1 MQDDVMKLKS
11 NLVAAIAVG
20 AAMVFG
26 AAFLGVSPAVAAEKD
41 AAHSLTREEAKPLK
55 AAQDALQKG
64 DYTGA
69 LQKLDEADA
78 VKKKSAY
85 ADHLIAEMRGYA
97 YVRTHQY
104 AQAEKALEPTLN
116 DGFLPANQVPQ
127 RTLELAQL
135 AYQTKNWDKAI
146 QYGQTAIDKGWAD
159 KQMPTLV
166 GQAYYLK
173 GDWKGLARYERS
185 QVAAAE
191 KNGVAPTN
199 QSLQLLLSACIK
211 MNPSADDACAT
222 NALQE
227 LVVYYPKP
235 EYWQNLLVSMY
246 KSIKNNRDLL
256 QWYRLA
262 SDVDI
267 LKRPDDYTEFAQ
279 LALVAGSPGEAEQI
293 IEKGMQNNIFPDA
306 RSKGKAARLLTDA
319 KRAAARDKATLAKSA
334 AEAARA
340 SNGNQDVGLGLAY
353 YGYQQYDKAVQA
365 LTQGIAK
372 GGLKDSSEAHMLLG
386 IAQLKAANKSAAL
399 QQFKAVKGDPTLE
412 HLATLWSLRAKSGAK
427 A

>member
-20 AAMVFG
+20 AAMLGAALFG
-26 AAFLGVSPAVAAEKD
+26 ASPALAAAKD

-64 DYTGA
+64 DYNTA

-78 VKKKSAY
+78 VKKKSPY

-104 AQAEKALEPTLN
+104 AQAEKALELTLT
-116 DGFLPANQVPQ
+116 DGFLPPNQIPQ

-135 AYQTKNWDKAI
+135 SYQTKNWDKAI
-146 QYGQTAIDKGWAD
+146 QYGEQTINKGWAD

-185 QVAAAE
+185 QIAAAE
-191 KNGVAPTN
+191 KSGAPPTN

-211 MNPSADDACAT
+211 INPAGDDACAT

-246 KSIKNNRDLL
+246 KSIKNDHDLL

-262 SDVDI
+262 SEVDI
-267 LKRPDDYTEFAQ
+267 LKRPDDYTEFA
-279 LALVAGSPGEAEQI
+279 
-293 IEKGMQNNIFPDA
+293 
-306 RSKGKAARLLTDA
+306 
-319 KRAAARDKATLAKSA
+319 
-334 AEAARA
+334 
-340 SNGNQDVGLGLAY
+340 
-353 YGYQQYDKAVQA
+353 
-365 LTQGIAK
+365 
-372 GGLKDSSEAHMLLG
+372 
-386 IAQLKAANKSAAL
+386 
-399 QQFKAVKGDPTLE
+399 
-412 HLATLWSLRAKSGAK
+412 
-427 A
+427 